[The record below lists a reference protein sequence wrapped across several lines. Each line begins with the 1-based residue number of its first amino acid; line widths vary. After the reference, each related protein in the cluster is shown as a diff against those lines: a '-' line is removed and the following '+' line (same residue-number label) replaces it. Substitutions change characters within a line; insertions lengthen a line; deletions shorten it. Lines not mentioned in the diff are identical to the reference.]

1 MVVRPKRAD
10 PISTR
15 PIYLARLPSKDL
27 PRWAATPSSGAIRIF
42 LDMAV
47 SIDAE
52 ALVARLK
59 DETKHPLMVVGSITS
74 ALAGRP
80 QTEARQAV
88 SSLANALAWARI
100 RDTSS
105 QQYRV
110 LPLRSEVDAE
120 EALYKAQTQPR
131 YEGVSH
137 PLPTAG
143 SIYDASAV
151 QAAFA
156 GLLNERRDIVITTR
170 QFASWD
176 NRAGKWT
183 TVGIVRGSPAVIS
196 TATDGDDPSLLD
208 ALRRALS

>member
-15 PIYLARLPSKDL
+15 PIYLARVLSKDL
-27 PRWAATPSSGAIRIF
+27 PRPAATPSSGAIRIF
-42 LDMAV
+42 LDADV

-52 ALVARLK
+52 ALVASLK
-59 DETKHPLMVVGSITS
+59 GETKHPLMVAGSVTA
-74 ALAGRP
+74 ALAGQP
-80 QTEARQAV
+80 QTEVRQGV

-105 QQYRV
+105 RQYRV

-137 PLPTAG
+137 PLPTAE

-156 GLLNERRDIVITTR
+156 DLLNEGQYLVITRR
-170 QFASWD
+170 QLASWD

-183 TVGIVRGSPAVIS
+183 TVGIIRGSPAVIS
-196 TATDGDDPSLLD
+196 TATDGDDSSLLD